1 MKEDTGVRFVLK
13 ELPLL
18 GDWSLLACRA
28 ALAAKAQGAYDRINL
43 ELFRV
48 KGGNRERKVMDLAAG
63 LGLDMERFQ
72 VDLESAAS
80 DAVIERNKVLAKT
93 LGAWKTPSMVVG
105 DRIRIGGAKVKH
117 LRAIVAGLRAG
128 PV

>member
-1 MKEDTGVRFVLK
+1 MKEDPGVRFVLK
-13 ELPLL
+13 ELPVL
-18 GDWSLLACRA
+18 GPWSLFACRA

-72 VDLESAAS
+72 ADLESAES
-80 DAVIERNKVLAKT
+80 DAVIERNKALAKT
-93 LGAWKTPSMVVG
+93 LGAWRTPSMVFG
-105 DRIRIGGAKVKH
+105 DRIRIGGAKLKH
-117 LRAIVAGLRAG
+117 LREIVAGLRA
-128 PV
+128 